1 MRIKILKIQKSSR
14 PIVETKLSKDGP
26 VTLPS
31 DEESYEMRLDIY
43 YENGGSL
50 PEKTMII
57 SPQFHADNIAKYG
70 MEALLKGVDLISAL
84 SITEKYGSKH
94 DTLGN
99 EANAIAY
106 SIVARMEQNT
116 FFNHYDPKK
125 MQEYISSKILGL
137 KDKFNITLK

>member
-1 MRIKILKIQKSSR
+1 M
-14 PIVETKLSKDGP
+14 LSKNGP

-31 DEESYEMRLDIY
+31 AEEAYEMRLDIY
-43 YENGGSL
+43 YEDGGSL

-70 MEALLKGVDLISAL
+70 MEALFRGVDLITAL
-84 SITEKYGSKH
+84 SITEKYGSRH
-94 DTLGN
+94 DTLED
-99 EANAIAY
+99 EANAIAH
-106 SIVARMEQNT
+106 SIVARMEQDT

-125 MQEYISSKILGL
+125 MQKYISSKILSL